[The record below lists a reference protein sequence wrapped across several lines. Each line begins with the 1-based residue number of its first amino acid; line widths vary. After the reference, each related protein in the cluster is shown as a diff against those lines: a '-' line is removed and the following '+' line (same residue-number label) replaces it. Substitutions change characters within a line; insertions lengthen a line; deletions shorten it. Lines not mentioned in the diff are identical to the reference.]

1 MKDEYR
7 LYNIEDINK
16 YDKFFSMF
24 SNKLSIE
31 IILEVLPEFY
41 KKEFIKDLEICDSKL
56 LEADKYFN
64 YLDIFSKKQKIFSHL
79 NRAKI
84 NKISYKV
91 FKELEKNETLQSNLN
106 SFKPIRGYAEV
117 VSYEQIKTISGR
129 LINKTLSPKI
139 LTLPARHR
147 KIFES
152 RWTQEGDLLQID
164 FKSLEPRV
172 IRKINGKDAGDD
184 IYMDIANGLDFKVD
198 RLIIKRAIISILYGS
213 NSQIDGLSKERS
225 DIVLNAT
232 REYFDIKSILQKAS
246 KEYDVD
252 CRSNFYGRPIWNI
265 KETKENKIVNNYIQ
279 STAVDVALLY
289 FSELCEKLN
298 LDLCKPLF
306 IIHDALICDVHKSYK
321 EEFSKIVN
329 KGYNCNKLGNFPVEI
344 TNVLESI
351 YE

>member
-1 MKDEYR
+1 MKDEYK

-16 YDKFFSMF
+16 YSRFFNMF
-24 SNKLSIE
+24 SRKLSID
-31 IILEVLPEFY
+31 ILDILPEFY
-41 KKEFIKDLEICDSKL
+41 KEEYEKDIKIADSKL
-56 LEADKYFN
+56 LELDKDFN
-64 YLDIFSKKQKIFSHL
+64 YIEIFRLKQKIFK
-79 NRAKI
+79 NIFQAKI

-91 FKELEKNETLQSNLN
+91 FKELEKNETLQSNLR
-106 SFKPIRGYAEV
+106 SFKPIRGYANAVEYNQV
-117 VSYEQIKTISGR
+117 KTISGR
-129 LINKTLSPKI
+129 LINTSSSPKI

-152 RWTQEGDLLQID
+152 RWTQEGDLLQVD

-172 IRKINGKDAGDD
+172 IRKINGKEASDD
-184 IYMDIANGLDFKVD
+184 IYMDIADQLDFKVD

-225 DIVLNAT
+225 DIVLRAT
-232 REYFDIKSILQKAS
+232 REYFDIQSILNKAS
-246 KEYDVD
+246 KEYDVG

-265 KETKENKIVNNYIQ
+265 KESKENKIVNNYVQ

-289 FSELCEKLN
+289 FSELCDKLD
-298 LDLCKPLF
+298 LDLCKPIF
-306 IIHDALICDVHKSYK
+306 IIHDALICDVHKDYK
-321 EEFSKIVN
+321 NEFVKIVET
-329 KGYNCNKLGNFPVEI
+329 GFNCPKLGNFPVEI